1 MDQELVDI
9 HEALFHGSLQSS
21 ERYHR
26 LVAAM
31 RDVVFTISPDGRF
44 TSLNPAFETVTG
56 WSCAEW
62 CGKEFVP
69 IVHPD
74 DLPLAVDEFHRILSG
89 EEARPIFE
97 LRIHTKLG
105 GYCVAEFLETPEKQ
119 DGQII
124 GLLGIARDITPRK
137 QAEQALQ
144 QAHEELERRVAER
157 TCELAQA
164 NAVLRQQ
171 QQQLVQAAK
180 LASIGELATGVAHEL
195 NNPLNNISLMIG
207 NELDHLREGK
217 FQEERMV
224 CELQIVQQQI
234 ERAACIV
241 RQLRTFGRSARHEL
255 VPLSLHEVL
264 TYSLDL
270 VRHQLQLDNITVR
283 TEWADG
289 SVQILGDRVQLEQV
303 FVNLLTNAHHALA
316 TVTKKEIL
324 IKTSVRLDS
333 VEIAVCDTGCGMPSD
348 IQERVFDPFF
358 TTKAV
363 GEGTGLGLSIAHGII
378 QTHKGTICVDSTPGR
393 GTSFRV
399 SLPIMDGSTFSGSQ
413 HGSTNADDLG
423 SGMRR

>member
-1 MDQELVDI
+1 
-9 HEALFHGSLQSS
+9 
-21 ERYHR
+21 
-26 LVAAM
+26 
-31 RDVVFTISPDGRF
+31 
-44 TSLNPAFETVTG
+44 
-56 WSCAEW
+56 
-62 CGKEFVP
+62 
-69 IVHPD
+69 
-74 DLPLAVDEFHRILSG
+74 
-89 EEARPIFE
+89 
-97 LRIHTKLG
+97 
-105 GYCVAEFLETPEKQ
+105 
-119 DGQII
+119 
-124 GLLGIARDITPRK
+124 
-137 QAEQALQ
+137 
-144 QAHEELERRVAER
+144 
-157 TCELAQA
+157 
-164 NAVLRQQ
+164 
-171 QQQLVQAAK
+171 
-180 LASIGELATGVAHEL
+180 
-195 NNPLNNISLMIG
+195 
-207 NELDHLREGK
+207 
-217 FQEERMV
+217 MV

-264 TYSLDL
+264 TSSLDL

-378 QTHKGTICVDSTPGR
+378 QTHKGTICVDSTPRR

-423 SGMRR
+423 SGTRR

>member
-1 MDQELVDI
+1 MDQELLHI
-9 HEALFHGSLQSS
+9 HEALFNASLESS
-21 ERYHR
+21 ERHHR

-44 TSLNPAFETVTG
+44 TSFNPAFETVTG
-56 WSCAEW
+56 WTCAEW
-62 CGKEFVP
+62 LGKEFVP

-74 DLPLAVDEFHRILSG
+74 DLPLAVEEFHRILSG

-97 LRIHTKLG
+97 LRIHTKWG
-105 GYCVAEFLETPEKQ
+105 GYCVEEFLETPERQ

-137 QAEQALQ
+137 QAEEALR
-144 QAHEELERRVAER
+144 QAHEELEMRVAER

-171 QQQLVQAAK
+171 QQQLIQAAK

-207 NELDHLREGK
+207 NELDHLRDGE
-217 FQEERMV
+217 FQKDRMV
-224 CELQIVQQQI
+224 GELQLVQQQI

-241 RQLRTFGRSARHEL
+241 NQLRTFGRSARHEM
-255 VPLSLHEVL
+255 VPLSLHAIL
-264 TYSLDL
+264 SSSLDL
-270 VRHQLQLDNITVR
+270 VRHQLQLDNISVR
-283 TEWADG
+283 TQWAEG
-289 SVQILGDRVQLEQV
+289 CPKVMGDRVQLEQV
-303 FVNLLTNAHHALA
+303 FVNLLTNARHALV
-316 TVTKKEIL
+316 TVTGKEIL
-324 IKTSVRLDS
+324 VTTSVRLDS
-333 VEIAVCDTGCGMPSD
+333 VEIAVRDTGCGMPSD

-378 QTHKGTICVDSTPGR
+378 QSHKGAISVESAPRR
-393 GTSFRV
+393 GTSFTV
-399 SLPIMDGSTFSGSQ
+399 SLPMVE
-413 HGSTNADDLG
+413 
-423 SGMRR
+423 R

>member
-1 MDQELVDI
+1 
-9 HEALFHGSLQSS
+9 
-21 ERYHR
+21 
-26 LVAAM
+26 
-31 RDVVFTISPDGRF
+31 
-44 TSLNPAFETVTG
+44 
-56 WSCAEW
+56 
-62 CGKEFVP
+62 
-69 IVHPD
+69 
-74 DLPLAVDEFHRILSG
+74 
-89 EEARPIFE
+89 
-97 LRIHTKLG
+97 
-105 GYCVAEFLETPEKQ
+105 
-119 DGQII
+119 
-124 GLLGIARDITPRK
+124 
-137 QAEQALQ
+137 
-144 QAHEELERRVAER
+144 
-157 TCELAQA
+157 
-164 NAVLRQQ
+164 
-171 QQQLVQAAK
+171 
-180 LASIGELATGVAHEL
+180 
-195 NNPLNNISLMIG
+195 
-207 NELDHLREGK
+207 
-217 FQEERMV
+217 MV

-264 TYSLDL
+264 TSSLDL